1 MIPKKLETELDADP
15 LKVVL
20 GTNHSAIITS
30 KNYTKLLI
38 LIENGTLYTFGS
50 DKSGCLG
57 HNEGNYDKNDP
68 N

>member
-1 MIPKKLETELDADP
+1 LDSDP

-20 GTNHSAIITS
+20 GPNHSAIITS
-30 KNYTKLLI
+30 IKYFKFI
-38 LIENGTLYTFGS
+38 LKIENGSLYTFGS

-57 HNEGNYDKNDP
+57 LNEGSYDKNDP